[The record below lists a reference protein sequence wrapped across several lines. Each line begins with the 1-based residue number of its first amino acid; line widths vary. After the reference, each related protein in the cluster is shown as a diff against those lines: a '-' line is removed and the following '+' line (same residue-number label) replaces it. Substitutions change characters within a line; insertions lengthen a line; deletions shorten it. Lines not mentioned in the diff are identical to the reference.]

1 MSDAP
6 FLTRRLLLGGL
17 GATALGCLADR
28 GRAQPSG
35 SAVDRLTPEQRA
47 SYDTL
52 QAKARAAFTYE
63 RVSVPGSEALAK
75 WEELKSSGRGWPV
88 VIGNDEDF
96 DRIVEQFMI
105 EDPEIGAGPGLRAPA
120 EILATAAG
128 IAFPEDLRKWPG
140 AYQPQDLLAEDGEW
154 PADASA
160 GSVGLSVA
168 MDVVSQRLYERVHI
182 LLTPA
187 KFCWKVPAYL
197 RWGGSNA
204 CPPPEYHVAA
214 LRRWH
219 ERYGAELIGINGDVM
234 NLRAARPPAQR
245 AAAMTLAREVY
256 AYCPDIV
263 EQGTG
268 DIAPLAAAMMA
279 NSWWYFWWD

>member
-1 MSDAP
+1 MSDAT
-6 FLTRRLLLGGL
+6 FLNRRLLLGGL
-17 GATALGCLADR
+17 GATVLGYLADE

-35 SAVDRLTPEQRA
+35 SALDWLTPEQRA
-47 SYDTL
+47 SYEAL
-52 QAKARAAFTYE
+52 RAKARAAFTYE

-88 VIGNDEDF
+88 VIGSDEDL
-96 DRIVEQFMI
+96 DRIVEQFVI
-105 EDPEIGAGPGLRAPA
+105 EDSEIGAGPGLRAPA

-128 IAFPEDLRKWPG
+128 IAFPEDLPKWPG
-140 AYQPQDLLAEDGEW
+140 AYQPQDLLAEDGDW
-154 PADASA
+154 TVDAAA
-160 GSVGLSVA
+160 GSVGLSVT
-168 MDVVSQRLYERVHI
+168 MDMVSQRLYDRVHI
-182 LLTPA
+182 VLTPA
-187 KFCWKVPAYL
+187 KFCWEVPAYL
-197 RWGGSNA
+197 RWGGWNA

-219 ERYGAELIGINGDVM
+219 DRYGAELVGINGDVM
-234 NLRAARPPAQR
+234 NLRAARPPTQR
-245 AAAMTLAREVY
+245 AEAMALAREVY

-279 NSWWYFWWD
+279 DGWWYFRWD